1 MATTK
6 GPTARGLRADAA
18 RNREAILDAALE
30 LYGRD
35 AQASMAEVAAAAGV
49 GRVTLYGHFATREEL
64 LEAALARALERAEA
78 RLAEVD
84 LGGPAI
90 EALDRVVRSSW
101 EVVAGFHGLLVALER
116 HVDADHLRAHHGEP
130 IRRLE
135 GLLERGRAEGSVR
148 TDLPVAWLVTCI
160 TSVIHA
166 AAAEQRAGRLAG
178 QDPSEVVAATVR
190 SIVAR
195 G

>member
-1 MATTK
+1 MPPRR
-6 GPTARGLRADAA
+6 GPRADAA

-35 AQASMAEVAAAAGV
+35 PQASLAEVATAAGV

-64 LEAALARALERAEA
+64 LEATLARALERAEVT
-78 RLAEVD
+78 LAEVD

-101 EVVAGFHGLLVALER
+101 EVVAGFHGLLAALER
-116 HVDADHLRAHHGEP
+116 HVDAAHIRAHHGEP

-135 GLLERGRAEGSVR
+135 ALLERGRAEGSVR
-148 TDLPVAWLVTCI
+148 TDLPVGWLVTCI
-160 TSVIHA
+160 TTVVHT
-166 AAAEQRAGRLAG
+166 AAAELRAGRLAG
-178 QDPSEVVAATVR
+178 AAPSEVVAATVR
-190 SIVAR
+190 SLVER
-195 G
+195 R